1 MLLYIYK
8 LFLFLN
14 HPVIFYAIKYI
25 HVCHLGFM
33 VIAFC
38 RKSFLSP
45 LYSPPQFLES
55 NMHDFCKEAFIE
67 KSYILNISNFV
78 IFVKILLHVILK
90 FKFKRFYNLVML
102 YIPTYMCLIR
112 ILYMLIK
119 LKKMYHI
126 QVNILSIFTQ
136 FSS

>member
-25 HVCHLGFM
+25 PVCHDLGFM

-78 IFVKILLHVILK
+78 IFVKNLVHVILK
-90 FKFKRFYNLVML
+90 FKLKRFLKFGDVIYTHIHVSDKDSL
-102 YIPTYMCLIR
+102 YADKTSEKCITYR
-112 ILYMLIK
+112 
-119 LKKMYHI
+119 
-126 QVNILSIFTQ
+126 
-136 FSS
+136 